1 RFGGEEFVII
11 LPGQDRST
19 AKSVADKL
27 RRAVFNG
34 QFQRTES
41 QPGGHLTISIGVATY
56 PGDAEDLTILLNRSD
71 LALYASKRAGR
82 DRTIAYDDNMQEM
95 EAEHLKVMQAKKSRR
110 RRRKRRSKPRL
121 NLVDPT

>member
-1 RFGGEEFVII
+1 
-11 LPGQDRST
+11 
-19 AKSVADKL
+19 
-27 RRAVFNG
+27 
-34 QFQRTES
+34 
-41 QPGGHLTISIGVATY
+41 
-56 PGDAEDLTILLNRSD
+56 TILLNRSD